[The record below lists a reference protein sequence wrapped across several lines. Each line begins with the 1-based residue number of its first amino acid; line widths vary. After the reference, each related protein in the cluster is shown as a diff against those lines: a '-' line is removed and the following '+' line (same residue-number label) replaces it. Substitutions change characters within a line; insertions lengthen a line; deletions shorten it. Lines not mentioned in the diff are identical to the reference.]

1 MKTSLNLT
9 PFALRSLAVLA
20 AATAL
25 MSAANAS
32 IPGYQ
37 RTHLGTAPIASGAGT
52 PVFNPDA
59 AGIDR
64 SGASSGR

>member
-9 PFALRSLAVLA
+9 QFALRSLAVL

-32 IPGYQ
+32 TPGYQ
-37 RTHLGTAPIASGAGT
+37 LAHLGTAPIASGAGT

-64 SGASSGR
+64 SGTGGR